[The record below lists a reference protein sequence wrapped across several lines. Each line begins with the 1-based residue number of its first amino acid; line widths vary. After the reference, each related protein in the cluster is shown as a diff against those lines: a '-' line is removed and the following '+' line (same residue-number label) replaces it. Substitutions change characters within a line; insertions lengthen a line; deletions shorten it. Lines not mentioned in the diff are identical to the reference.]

1 MTWLAVDT
9 STKWLSVA
17 LWRAAGVVSAQTV
30 LLDREMLRMSPV
42 VVQDMM
48 HESDV
53 AIHDLSGLAVGI
65 GPGSYTGVRVGMSF
79 MKGLALAR
87 RVPLHGIKAPAAIAA
102 AFPGSPRV
110 CILQES
116 GRRTGHVIV
125 SLYDTTTFPPK
136 ECRAPT
142 AILPADFSSEV
153 DLRDAL
159 VVGPAA
165 VRLAELPGI
174 TFELHAEMTQ
184 EEVVIPQGAI
194 LARLAYQQHQ
204 AGDPG
209 DPRLID
215 GVYLTVP
222 PIPHGKRNGT

>member
-17 LWRAAGVVSAQTV
+17 LWRPNGVISEQTV

-48 HESDV
+48 RKSDV
-53 AIHDLSGLAVGI
+53 TIHDLSGLAVGI

-79 MKGLALAR
+79 MQGLALAR
-87 RVPLHGIKAPAAIAA
+87 SVSLYGIKTPAAIAA
-102 AFPGSPRV
+102 AFPGSPHV

-125 SLYDTTTFPPK
+125 SFYDTTTFPPK
-136 ECRAPT
+136 EYTAPT
-142 AILPADFSSEV
+142 TILPSDFSRAV
-153 DLRDAL
+153 DLRDTL

-165 VRLAELPGI
+165 VRLAELPEI
-174 TFELHAEMTQ
+174 TFELRAELTE

-194 LARLAYQQHQ
+194 LARLAYQQHL

-209 DPRLID
+209 DPRRID
-215 GVYLTVP
+215 GVYLTIP
-222 PIPHGKRNGT
+222 PVPHGKRNKA